1 MNAVL
6 WGKCK
11 KFIRQPGGFIITTL
25 ICIVF
30 AYLVGISSFTKVE
43 VPIFTD
49 QSEKA
54 NDILKDLNKSASYSF
69 VVYSEEEVKEQL
81 EKGKADAG
89 VLLNADTYTIF
100 RIAETSNVLMVQ
112 NYLQSYYDNRL
123 KEQAIIKEA
132 ADKVEAERVLA
143 SNKETPIIPVS
154 YEQSQTEHEAT
165 YNQSLQAL
173 FGFTLFFCIYTVS
186 FTVIEILR
194 DKQNGIWDRF
204 ILSSTS
210 KAQIYFG
217 HLFFSFLIGYVQI
230 IMIFLLFRYG
240 LNIDFYGNFYLVYVL
255 IIPYLFSI
263 VALTILLTG
272 LVKTPSQFNAVI
284 PLVSVSSAMLGG
296 AYWPIEIVTSKIM
309 ILLSKF
315 IPITYGMDLL
325 KKGIIESASWVEILV
340 PAGILCLMGTVMLGI
355 GIQLIEKRHI

>member
-11 KFIRQPGGFIITTL
+11 KFMRNPGGFITTSL
-25 ICIVF
+25 ICILF

-49 QSEKA
+49 QSETA
-54 NDILKDLNKSASYSF
+54 NDIVKVLNKSESYSF
-69 VVYSEEEVKEQL
+69 VPYSKEEVEEQL
-81 EKGKADAG
+81 AEGKTDVG
-89 VLLNADTYTIF
+89 VSLKEDTYTIF
-100 RIAETSNVLMVQ
+100 RVAETSNVLMVQ
-112 NYLQSYYDNRL
+112 NYLHTYYHNML
-123 KEQAIIKEA
+123 KEQALINASANKE
-132 ADKVEAERVLA
+132 EAERVLA

-154 YEQSQTEHEAT
+154 NEQALTEEET
-165 YNQSLQAL
+165 SYSQSLQAL

-217 HLFFSFLIGYVQI
+217 HLLFSFLIGYLQI

-240 LNIDFYGNFYLVYVL
+240 LNIDFNGHFYLVYVL

-272 LVKTPSQFNAVI
+272 LVKTASQFNAII
-284 PLVSVSSAMLGG
+284 PLVSVSFAMLGG
-296 AYWPIEIVTSKIM
+296 AYWPIEIVTSKVM
-309 ILLSKF
+309 LLLSKF
-315 IPITYGMDLL
+315 IPITYGMELL
-325 KKGIIESASWVEILV
+325 KKGIIESASWMEIV
-340 PAGILCLMGTVMLGI
+340 IPAGVLCLMGTVMLGI
-355 GIQLIEKRHI
+355 GIQLIEKRHV

>member
-11 KFIRQPGGFIITTL
+11 KFMRTPGGFIITSL

-43 VPIFTD
+43 VPVFTN

-54 NDILKDLNKSASYSF
+54 KDILKELNKSESYSF
-69 VVYSEEEVKEQL
+69 VLYSKEEVEEQL
-81 EKGKADAG
+81 GKGKTDIG
-89 VLLNADTYTIF
+89 VALNEDNYTIF
-100 RIAETSNVLMVQ
+100 RVAETSNVLMVQ
-112 NYLQSYYDNRL
+112 NYLKTYYDNML
-123 KEQAIIKEA
+123 KEQALINGST
-132 ADKVEAERVLA
+132 DKVAGERVLA
-143 SNKETPIIPVS
+143 NNKKTPIIS
-154 YEQSQTEHEAT
+154 LSNEQTLTEQEAN
-165 YNQSLQAL
+165 YSQSLQAL

-210 KAQIYFG
+210 KAQIYLG
-217 HLFFSFLIGYVQI
+217 HLLFSFLVGYVQI
-230 IMIFLLFRYG
+230 IMIFLLFKYG
-240 LNIDFYGNFYLVYVL
+240 LDIDFNGNFNLVYVL

-284 PLVSVSSAMLGG
+284 PLVSVSFAMLGG
-296 AYWPIEIVTSKIM
+296 AYWPIEIVTSKVM

-325 KKGIIESASWVEILV
+325 KKGIIESASWVEIMI
-340 PAGILCLMGTVMLGI
+340 PAGVLCLMGTIMLGI
-355 GIQLIEKRHI
+355 GIQLIEKRHV

>member
-11 KFIRQPGGFIITTL
+11 KFIRKPGGFIITSL

-49 QSEKA
+49 QSTKA
-54 NDILKDLNKSASYSF
+54 NNILKDLNKSESYSF
-69 VVYSEEEVKEQL
+69 VSYTEEEVKEQL
-81 EKGKADAG
+81 AKGEADVG
-89 VLLNADTYTIF
+89 VSINADTYTIF
-100 RIAETSNVLMVQ
+100 RIAETANVLMVQ
-112 NYLQSYYDNRL
+112 NFLQTYYGYML
-123 KEQAIIKEA
+123 KEDALLNNA
-132 ADKVEAERVLA
+132 ADKEEAKRVLI

-154 YEQSQTEHEAT
+154 NEQTLSEKEAT
-165 YNQSLQAL
+165 YNQSLQSL

-210 KAQIYFG
+210 KAQIYLG
-217 HLFFSFLIGYVQI
+217 HLLFSFFIGYAQI
-230 IMIFLLFRYG
+230 IMIFLLFKYG
-240 LNIDFYGNFYLVYVL
+240 LNIDFNGNFYLVYVL

-272 LVKTPSQFNAVI
+272 LVKTPSQFNAII
-284 PLVSVSSAMLGG
+284 PLVSVSFAMLGG
-296 AYWPIEIVTSKIM
+296 AYWPIEIVTSKVM
-309 ILLSKF
+309 LLLSKF
-315 IPITYGMDLL
+315 IPITYGMELL
-325 KKGIIESASWVEILV
+325 KKGIIESASWMDIMV
-340 PAGILCLMGTVMLGI
+340 PAGILCLMGTIMLGI
-355 GIQLIEKRHI
+355 GIQLIEKRHV